1 MCAQL
6 VYIIFLLTELQA
18 KLRYEERRQQRG
30 LCQFTYVCIY
40 LYPFATEFL
49 IHSYVR
55 TYVAT
60 YVNIRFF
67 TCVLPDNA

>member
-55 TYVAT
+55 T
-60 YVNIRFF
+60 
-67 TCVLPDNA
+67 